1 MISII
6 ICGRNDNY
14 GGNFN
19 ERLFSTVS
27 YNLAEFRRRQI
38 ACELIFVEWNPVEGT
53 PLLSEQIAERYPE
66 ARCFVMGELIHR
78 YVSENRHIS
87 VFEFHAKNAGAR
99 RARGDW
105 LLFTNPDNYFGE
117 EVFDFLQKGALDP
130 LAFYRAARVQID
142 SFEDIGQLD
151 LVDPSPE
158 AKPPFGGAA
167 GDFIL
172 CPKQVF
178 DRLGGYREDL
188 AFSNTHMDSI
198 LNIQMFEE
206 LQRSYKIGLI
216 YHLRH
221 ERDQHSIRRID
232 FDFGK
237 VTATPQPNYGL
248 AGADEK
254 QLRSPQII
262 ELLLPEH
269 LAAEAMAKAPVD
281 PVIPEYLRRQPEPG
295 PVKRLFSRLF
305 NTA

>member
-19 ERLFSTVS
+19 DRLFSTVS
-27 YNLAEFRRRQI
+27 YNLAEFRRREI

-53 PLLSEQIAERYPE
+53 PLLSDEIAERYPE

-78 YVSENRHIS
+78 LVSENRHIS

-105 LLFTNPDNYFGE
+105 LLFTNPDNFFGSD
-117 EVFDFLQKGALDP
+117 VFDFLQKGELDP
-130 LAFYRAARVQID
+130 RAFYRAARVQID
-142 SFEDIGQLD
+142 GFEDVGRPD
-151 LVDPSPE
+151 LVDPSPDS
-158 AKPPFGGAA
+158 KPPYGGAA

-172 CPKQVF
+172 CHKHVF
-178 DRLGGYREDL
+178 HRLGGYREDL

-198 LNIQMFEE
+198 LNIQMFED
-206 LQRSYKIGLI
+206 LKQTYKIGLI

-237 VTATPQPNYGL
+237 VSTPPQPDYGRVD
-248 AGADEK
+248 AKET
-254 QLRSPQII
+254 QLGRPEII
-262 ELLLPEH
+262 ELHLPDH
-269 LAAEAMAKAPVD
+269 LAAEAMNKAPVD
-281 PVIPEYLRRQPEPG
+281 PVIPDYLRREPEPG
-295 PVKRLFSRLF
+295 PLKRLFSRMF
-305 NTA
+305 SRA